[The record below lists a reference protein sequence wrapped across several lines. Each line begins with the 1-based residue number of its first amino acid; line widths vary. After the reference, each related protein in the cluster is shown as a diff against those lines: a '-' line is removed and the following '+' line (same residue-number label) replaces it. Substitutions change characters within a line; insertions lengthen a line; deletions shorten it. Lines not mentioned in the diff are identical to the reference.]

1 MTLENFNRLVS
12 PRAASC
18 SPIRLH
24 FLIYLDLNSENINYR
39 LKINKNMEAYLL
51 CPKANMGLI
60 YSGPFMNST
69 DETLKARQ

>member
-1 MTLENFNRLVS
+1 MTLENFNRLVI
-12 PRAASC
+12 PFAASC

-24 FLIYLDLNSENINYR
+24 ILIYLGLNSESINYR
-39 LKINKNMEAYLL
+39 QKINKNMEAYLL

>member
-1 MTLENFNRLVS
+1 
-12 PRAASC
+12 
-18 SPIRLH
+18 
-24 FLIYLDLNSENINYR
+24 
-39 LKINKNMEAYLL
+39 MEAYLL